1 MRREVPPT
9 TTVVPEPTAYVA
21 TPVDPVVTTVRRRR
35 VVSDVET
42 GVARDSSPWLWLLG
56 LLVVLLVGLALYF
69 ANRNDTAQPAST
81 TPSPATTVVV
91 QQQNPAPPPPAAPV
105 IVQQPAPVIVQQPP
119 AQQQPQQQAPQ
130 QQASQP
136 APAAS

>member
-9 TTVVPEPTAYVA
+9 TTVVPEPTEYVA
-21 TPVDPVVTTVRRRR
+21 TTPVEPVVTTVRRRR
-35 VVSDVET
+35 IVSSDVET

-69 ANRNDTAQPAST
+69 ANRSDTAQPANS

-91 QQQNPAPPPPAAPV
+91 QQQNPAPPPPAAPPV

-119 AQQQPQQQAPQ
+119 AQQQPPQ